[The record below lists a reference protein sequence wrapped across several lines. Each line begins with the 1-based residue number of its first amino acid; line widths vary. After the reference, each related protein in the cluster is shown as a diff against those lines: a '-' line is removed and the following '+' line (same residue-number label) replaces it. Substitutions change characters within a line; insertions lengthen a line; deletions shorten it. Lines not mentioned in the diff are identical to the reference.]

1 MSKVQKN
8 NPEIV
13 AQAVKKFKEKAKAQG
28 LKNLVIL
35 NVSPELKKLWDT
47 FKNDNEVQ
55 NGAEALTLLLIKSG
69 YQFANF
75 KVCDTIIVLPDYP
88 S

>member
-1 MSKVQKN
+1 MSKGQKN

-35 NVSPELKKLWDT
+35 NVSPELKSVWDS

-55 NGAEALTLLLIKSG
+55 NGAEALTMLLESAG
-69 YQFANF
+69 Y
-75 KVCDTIIVLPDYP
+75 K
-88 S
+88 

>member
-1 MSKVQKN
+1 MSKGQKN

-35 NVSPELKKLWDT
+35 NVSPELKSVWDY
-47 FKNDNEVQ
+47 FKSDNDVQ
-55 NGAEALTLLLIKSG
+55 NGAEALNILLRKAG
-69 YQFANF
+69 Y
-75 KVCDTIIVLPDYP
+75 
-88 S
+88 

>member
-1 MSKVQKN
+1 MSKGQKN

-35 NVSPELKKLWDT
+35 NVSPELKQLWNT

-55 NGAEALTLLLIKSG
+55 NGAEALNLLLIKSG
-69 YQFANF
+69 Y
-75 KVCDTIIVLPDYP
+75 
-88 S
+88 

>member
-1 MSKVQKN
+1 MSKGQKN

-13 AQAVKKFKEKAKAQG
+13 AQAVKKFKEKSKAQG

-35 NVSPELKKLWDT
+35 NVSPYLKETWDC

-55 NGAEALTLLLIKSG
+55 NGAKALQMLLESAG
-69 YQFANF
+69 Y
-75 KVCDTIIVLPDYP
+75 K
-88 S
+88 

>member
-69 YQFANF
+69 Y
-75 KVCDTIIVLPDYP
+75 
-88 S
+88 

>member
-1 MSKVQKN
+1 MSKGQKN

-35 NVSPELKKLWDT
+35 NVSPELKQAWDS
-47 FKNDNEVQ
+47 FKNYTEAQ
-55 NGAEALTLLLIKSG
+55 NGAEALSLLLQSTG
-69 YQFANF
+69 Y
-75 KVCDTIIVLPDYP
+75 K
-88 S
+88 